1 MNEVLDD
8 LLKIY
13 LSTIDSYNSKI
24 YQTVND
30 KYTII
35 DKSMITVYLF
45 IKIIEDRKEQ
55 NDEVVG
61 LIANYLL
68 KQNIYGET
76 GSLSFEISDKSKREL
91 YNELLEKLILEKYD
105 YKNRVL
111 KQLNYNYKILQK
123 NKYTEL
129 LTFLEDIAELSIFN
143 KMIERGNNEA
153 NSMLLKI
160 KEKITSK
167 IIDTKDYFFKEKNEL
182 IQLIILKKALME
194 I

>member
-55 NDEVVG
+55 KHMTTET
-61 LIANYLL
+61 IANYLL

-91 YNELLEKLILEKYD
+91 YNELLEKLILEKYET
-105 YKNRVL
+105 L
-111 KQLNYNYKILQK
+111 
-123 NKYTEL
+123 
-129 LTFLEDIAELSIFN
+129 
-143 KMIERGNNEA
+143 
-153 NSMLLKI
+153 
-160 KEKITSK
+160 
-167 IIDTKDYFFKEKNEL
+167 
-182 IQLIILKKALME
+182 
-194 I
+194 

>member
-24 YQTVND
+24 RQTVND

-55 NDEVVG
+55 NDEVAG

-129 LTFLEDIAELSIFN
+129 LTFLEDIAEFSIFN
-143 KMIERGNNEA
+143 KIVERGNSEA
-153 NSMLLKI
+153 NSIFLKI

-167 IIDTKDYFFKEKNEL
+167 IIDTNDYFFKEKNEL
-182 IQLIILKKALME
+182 IQLIKDNNFE
-194 I
+194 P

>member
-24 YQTVND
+24 RQTVND

-55 NDEVVG
+55 NDEVAG

-129 LTFLEDIAELSIFN
+129 LTFLEDIAEFSIFN
-143 KMIERGNNEA
+143 KIVERGNSEA
-153 NSMLLKI
+153 NSIFLKI

-167 IIDTKDYFFKEKNEL
+167 IIDTNDYFFKEK
-182 IQLIILKKALME
+182 K
-194 I
+194 

>member
-55 NDEVVG
+55 NDEAAG

-76 GSLSFEISDKSKREL
+76 GSLSFEISDKIKKR
-91 YNELLEKLILEKYD
+91 
-105 YKNRVL
+105 
-111 KQLNYNYKILQK
+111 
-123 NKYTEL
+123 
-129 LTFLEDIAELSIFN
+129 
-143 KMIERGNNEA
+143 
-153 NSMLLKI
+153 
-160 KEKITSK
+160 
-167 IIDTKDYFFKEKNEL
+167 
-182 IQLIILKKALME
+182 AL
-194 I
+194 

>member
-55 NDEVVG
+55 NDEVAV

-76 GSLSFEISDKSKREL
+76 GSLSFEISDKSKESFIMNYL
-91 YNELLEKLILEKYD
+91 
-105 YKNRVL
+105 KN
-111 KQLNYNYKILQK
+111 
-123 NKYTEL
+123 
-129 LTFLEDIAELSIFN
+129 
-143 KMIERGNNEA
+143 
-153 NSMLLKI
+153 
-160 KEKITSK
+160 
-167 IIDTKDYFFKEKNEL
+167 
-182 IQLIILKKALME
+182 
-194 I
+194 

>member
-55 NDEVVG
+55 NDEVAG

-68 KQNIYGET
+68 KQNIYMVKQEAFHLK
-76 GSLSFEISDKSKREL
+76 SLINQKESFIMNYL
-91 YNELLEKLILEKYD
+91 
-105 YKNRVL
+105 KN
-111 KQLNYNYKILQK
+111 
-123 NKYTEL
+123 
-129 LTFLEDIAELSIFN
+129 
-143 KMIERGNNEA
+143 
-153 NSMLLKI
+153 
-160 KEKITSK
+160 
-167 IIDTKDYFFKEKNEL
+167 
-182 IQLIILKKALME
+182 
-194 I
+194 